1 MSEVFNKREYLKNL
15 IKRTKTE
22 DSEKLR
28 KEIQQVLAEFSP
40 LEIAIVEQELMR
52 EEGISVDEV
61 RKVCNIHIDV
71 LKDKVKGPS
80 LDVPKWHPIYIL
92 VKEHEHIQEKVVE
105 FKKLVEQI
113 NQKSNF
119 AEAMPLI
126 VKIQEFID
134 EFENFEYYFQ
144 KEENVLF
151 SVIEK
156 HGVEKPPMV
165 MWKEHDIFRN
175 LRKELKEIK
184 EKRTSNFEELKEKLW
199 KISTGMVDLI
209 LNHIYKEHSVLFPS
223 ALEIIT
229 DEEWKMIRE
238 EFDKIGYCCYKPEE
252 YPKDHV
258 SVDEE
263 DITIDKINSMIKKYL
278 EKSSSD
284 RIEFPSGVLTKKQ
297 LVAILNTLPVDITFV
312 DENDE
317 VKYFS
322 ETKDRIFVRSRTVI
336 GRKVQNC
343 HPEKSIEIVNK
354 ILSDFKSGKRD
365 KADFW
370 IKLGEKYVFIQYF
383 AVRDENGKYLGTL
396 EVTQDIAP
404 LQKISGEKRIY
415 DERD

>member
-22 DSEKLR
+22 DSEKLK
-28 KEIQQVLAEFSP
+28 KEIQQILSEISP
-40 LEIAIVEQELMR
+40 LEIAIVEQELMN

-71 LKDKVKGPS
+71 LESKTKGPN

-92 VKEHEHIQEKVVE
+92 VKEHEHFQEKVVE
-105 FKKLVEQI
+105 FKKLVDQI
-113 NQKSNF
+113 NQKDNF
-119 AEAMPLI
+119 SEAMPLI
-126 VKIQEFID
+126 IKIQEFID
-134 EFENFEYYFQ
+134 EFENLELYFQ

-156 HGVEKPPMV
+156 HGIEKPPMV
-165 MWKEHDIFRN
+165 MWKEHDVFRT
-175 LRKELKEIK
+175 LRKELKQLK
-184 EKRTSNFEELKEKLW
+184 ENRQINFKDLKEKLW
-199 KISTGMVDLI
+199 NISTAMVDLI
-209 LNHIYKEHSVLFPS
+209 LNHIYKEHFVLFPS
-223 ALEIIT
+223 ALETIT
-229 DEEWKMIRE
+229 DEEWKTIRE

-252 YPKDHV
+252 YPKENDNTN
-258 SVDEE
+258 DE
-263 DITIDKINSMIKKYL
+263 DITIEKINYMIKKYL

-284 RIEFPSGVLTKKQ
+284 KIEFPSGVLTKKQ
-297 LVAILNTLPVDITFV
+297 LLWILNTLPVDITFV

-322 ETKDRIFVRSRTVI
+322 ETKDRIFVRSRTII

-370 IKLGEKYVFIQYF
+370 LKLGEKYVYIQYF
-383 AVRDENGKYLGTL
+383 AVRDENGKYIGTL

-404 LQKISGEKRIY
+404 LQKITGEKRIY
-415 DERD
+415 DDQD

>member
-15 IKRTKTE
+15 LKRTKTE
-22 DSEKLR
+22 DSEKLK
-28 KEIQQVLAEFSP
+28 KEIKQILSEISP
-40 LEIAIVEQELMR
+40 LEIAIVEQELMN
-52 EEGISVDEV
+52 EEGISIDEV

-71 LKDKVKGPS
+71 LESKTKGPT

-92 VKEHEHIQEKVVE
+92 VKEHEHFQEKVVE
-105 FKKLVEQI
+105 FKKLVDQI
-113 NQKSNF
+113 NQKDNF
-119 AEAMPLI
+119 SEAMPLI
-126 VKIQEFID
+126 IKIQEFID
-134 EFENFEYYFQ
+134 EFENLELYFQ

-151 SVIEK
+151 PVIEK
-156 HGVEKPPMV
+156 HGIEKPPMV
-165 MWKEHDIFRN
+165 MWKEHDVFRT
-175 LRKELKEIK
+175 LRKELKQLK
-184 EKRTSNFEELKEKLW
+184 ESRQINFKDLKEKLW
-199 KISTGMVDLI
+199 NISTAMVDLI
-209 LNHIYKEHSVLFPS
+209 LNHIYKEHFVLFPS

-229 DEEWKMIRE
+229 DEEWKTIRE

-252 YPKDHV
+252 YPKENDNIN
-258 SVDEE
+258 DE

-284 RIEFPSGVLTKKQ
+284 KIEFPSGVLTKKQ
-297 LVAILNTLPVDITFV
+297 LLWILNTLPVDITFV

-322 ETKDRIFVRSRTVI
+322 ETKDRIFVRSRTII

-370 IKLGEKYVFIQYF
+370 LKLGEKYVYIQYF

-404 LQKISGEKRIY
+404 IQKITGEKRIY
-415 DERD
+415 DDKE